1 MAIKWTPNLAVGI
14 EKIDEQHKV
23 LFERINALIEACN
36 QGKGKDTVADL
47 ITFLKDYVVFHFRDE
62 QQIMLNYK
70 YPQYEQHKKLHDRF
84 IESLNELNKEL
95 EEQGPGLA
103 LVLKTNRLV
112 VDWLINHIS
121 KVDTQ
126 LAAHIRNSG
135 G

>member
-112 VDWLINHIS
+112 VDWLINHIN

>member
-1 MAIKWTPNLAVGI
+1 MAIKWTPSLAVGI
-14 EKIDEQHKV
+14 EKIDEQHRV

-36 QGKGKDTVADL
+36 QGKGKDRVAEL

-135 G
+135 S

>member
-70 YPQYEQHKKLHDRF
+70 YPQYEQHK
-84 IESLNELNKEL
+84 
-95 EEQGPGLA
+95 
-103 LVLKTNRLV
+103 
-112 VDWLINHIS
+112 
-121 KVDTQ
+121 
-126 LAAHIRNSG
+126 
-135 G
+135 

>member
-1 MAIKWTPNLAVGI
+1 MAIKWTPNLAIGI

-36 QGKGKDTVADL
+36 QGKGKDTVAGL

-62 QQIMLNYK
+62 QQIMLDHK
-70 YPQYEQHKKLHDRF
+70 YPQYAEHKKLHDRF
-84 IESLNELNKEL
+84 VESLNELNKEL

-103 LVLKTNRLV
+103 LVLKTNRIV

-126 LAAHIRNSG
+126 LAAYIKKN
-135 G
+135 